1 MKQQPQSQ
9 PNILFLATEYEGGM
23 RPYAYTIIHNTWNE
37 HSHAVVVIKD
47 EKYKRD
53 FHNLDPERVH
63 FITYP
68 KCKLGKLWFKIQ
80 PTALITEI
88 KRILK
93 EVHIDVVYSLTGELV
108 LSDFIKPL
116 QKKVPVLYT
125 VHDAIPHE
133 TKLPLIEKLK
143 ERYIVLKPQQKLL
156 SRTMHKVTNSKAQ
169 FEYVSKHYTNSK
181 NIFYAPFPSLIN
193 DDIKNGKT
201 EVPETKGVTN
211 YILFFGNIH
220 LYKGVDLLYRCYL
233 EHSELHKHKL
243 VLAGNGIYYFP
254 RPTSKEGVIVI
265 NRFVD
270 DKELADL
277 FQKAAVVV
285 YPYISAT
292 QSGVISIASF
302 FKKPIV
308 LSDVDFFKEV
318 AENQPGVTF
327 FKKGDTNHMARAI
340 KDALATQVSSERI
353 FTDIYSP
360 ESLTKSTAAI
370 IHQLLEQPK

>member
-1 MKQQPQSQ
+1 
-9 PNILFLATEYEGGM
+9 
-23 RPYAYTIIHNTWNE
+23 
-37 HSHAVVVIKD
+37 
-47 EKYKRD
+47 
-53 FHNLDPERVH
+53 
-63 FITYP
+63 
-68 KCKLGKLWFKIQ
+68 
-80 PTALITEI
+80 
-88 KRILK
+88 
-93 EVHIDVVYSLTGELV
+93 
-108 LSDFIKPL
+108 
-116 QKKVPVLYT
+116 
-125 VHDAIPHE
+125 
-133 TKLPLIEKLK
+133 
-143 ERYIVLKPQQKLL
+143 
-156 SRTMHKVTNSKAQ
+156 MHKVTNSKAQ

-292 QSGVISIASF
+292 KKATPPTWLAPSKMHSPHKCRVKESTLIYIAGNRSQ
-302 FKKPIV
+302 KAQQ
-308 LSDVDFFKEV
+308 LSS
-318 AENQPGVTF
+318 
-327 FKKGDTNHMARAI
+327 TN
-340 KDALATQVSSERI
+340 
-353 FTDIYSP
+353 
-360 ESLTKSTAAI
+360 
-370 IHQLLEQPK
+370 

>member
-53 FHNLDPERVH
+53 FHHLDPERVH
-63 FITYP
+63 FITSP

-308 LSDVDFFKEV
+308 LSDVDYFKEV

-327 FKKGDTNHMARAI
+327 FKKGDTNHLARAI

-370 IHQLLEQPK
+370 IHQLIEQPK

>member
-169 FEYVSKHYTNSK
+169 FEYVSKQYTNSK

-308 LSDVDFFKEV
+308 LSDVDYFKEV

-370 IHQLLEQPK
+370 IHQLIEQPK

>member
-53 FHNLDPERVH
+53 FHHLDPERVH

-308 LSDVDFFKEV
+308 LSDVDYFKEV

-327 FKKGDTNHMARAI
+327 FKKGDTNHLARAI

-370 IHQLLEQPK
+370 IHQLIEQPK

>member
-308 LSDVDFFKEV
+308 LSDVDYFKEV

-327 FKKGDTNHMARAI
+327 FKKGDTTHMARAI

-353 FTDIYSP
+353 YTDIYSR

-370 IHQLLEQPK
+370 IHQLIEQPK

>member
-308 LSDVDFFKEV
+308 LSDVDYFKEV

-353 FTDIYSP
+353 YTDIYSR

-370 IHQLLEQPK
+370 IHQLIEQPK

>member
-88 KRILK
+88 KLILK

-308 LSDVDFFKEV
+308 LSDVDYFKEV

-353 FTDIYSP
+353 YTDIYSR

-370 IHQLLEQPK
+370 IHQLIEQPK

>member
-156 SRTMHKVTNSKAQ
+156 NRTMHKVTNSKAQ

-308 LSDVDFFKEV
+308 LSDVDYFKEV

-327 FKKGDTNHMARAI
+327 FKKGDTNHLARAI

-370 IHQLLEQPK
+370 IHQLIEQPK

>member
-1 MKQQPQSQ
+1 
-9 PNILFLATEYEGGM
+9 M

-53 FHNLDPERVH
+53 FHHLDPERVH

-308 LSDVDFFKEV
+308 LSDVDYFKEV

>member
-53 FHNLDPERVH
+53 FHHLDPERVH

-233 EHSELHKHKL
+233 ENSELHKHKL

-308 LSDVDFFKEV
+308 LSDVDYFKEV

-327 FKKGDTNHMARAI
+327 FKKGDTNHLARAI

-370 IHQLLEQPK
+370 IHQLTEQPK

>member
-53 FHNLDPERVH
+53 FHHLDPERVH

-233 EHSELHKHKL
+233 ENSELHKHKL

-308 LSDVDFFKEV
+308 LSDVDYFKEV

-327 FKKGDTNHMARAI
+327 FKKGDTNHLARAI

-370 IHQLLEQPK
+370 IHQLIEQSK

>member
-53 FHNLDPERVH
+53 FHHLDPERVH

-193 DDIKNGKT
+193 DDIKHGKT

-308 LSDVDFFKEV
+308 LSDVDYFKEV

>member
-193 DDIKNGKT
+193 DDIKHGKT

-254 RPTSKEGVIVI
+254 RPTSNEGVIVI

-308 LSDVDFFKEV
+308 LSDVDYFKEV

-353 FTDIYSP
+353 YTDIYSR

-370 IHQLLEQPK
+370 IHQLIEQPK

>member
-53 FHNLDPERVH
+53 FHHLDPERVH

-156 SRTMHKVTNSKAQ
+156 NRTMHKVTNSKAQ

-308 LSDVDFFKEV
+308 LSDVDYFKEV

-327 FKKGDTNHMARAI
+327 FKKGDTNHLARAI

-370 IHQLLEQPK
+370 IHQLIEQPK

>member
-23 RPYAYTIIHNTWNE
+23 RPYAYTIIYNTWNE

-308 LSDVDFFKEV
+308 LSDVDYFKEV

-327 FKKGDTNHMARAI
+327 FKKGDTNHLARAI

-353 FTDIYSP
+353 YTDIYSR

-370 IHQLLEQPK
+370 IHQLIEQPK